1 MGGRW
6 PRGRLSCSHASRRLL
21 SSASL
26 WSRKSARLWP
36 LPLGRAVE
44 AGLPSWPSPRQW
56 TPLLCSHTQD
66 GSEVAVKEVLAGDS
80 VHSLLS
86 ILDVITVSA
95 PPTPR
100 ARQPGL
106 LPRTVGHRRRGLGGR
121 ASPQSWLLT
130 AVGCLLNNCIGT
142 GSPPHV
148 GQDPKGPQRHGWKRP
163 LLPRGTHLA
172 PPGHCH
178 GVALYGVD
186 SCALVQS
193 VEQSSWVPG
202 APPSTETKPLML
214 LPQLVSCLRG
224 GFAGLVGDGTASP
237 VTLGFLSVYHGTFQT
252 FGSRQAGR
260 DECVCRAPAAALPLA
275 SPSLDSFLLS
285 RVHAITQTFPHVS
298 NAHQRARLCHATGAL
313 ILASPRKWHLL
324 C

>member
-6 PRGRLSCSHASRRLL
+6 PRRRLSCSHASRRLL

-26 WSRKSARLWP
+26 WSRKSARVWP

-106 LPRTVGHRRRGLGGR
+106 LPRTVGLRRRGLGGR

-148 GQDPKGPQRHGWKRP
+148 VQDPKGPQRHGWKRP

-178 GVALYGVD
+178 GVALYGCRFV
-186 SCALVQS
+186 C
-193 VEQSSWVPG
+193 
-202 APPSTETKPLML
+202 
-214 LPQLVSCLRG
+214 
-224 GFAGLVGDGTASP
+224 FSP
-237 VTLGFLSVYHGTFQT
+237 
-252 FGSRQAGR
+252 
-260 DECVCRAPAAALPLA
+260 VCRAVLLGPRGAPLNGGQAPHAPAPAGE
-275 SPSLDSFLLS
+275 PSERWFCWSG
-285 RVHAITQTFPHVS
+285 R
-298 NAHQRARLCHATGAL
+298 
-313 ILASPRKWHLL
+313 
-324 C
+324 